1 MDDPR
6 YGTETPEKIP
16 VVFLDEATSPNA
28 SNKVATSF
36 VRVLAGEYQGRSG
49 PFQTVTDV
57 QILDT
62 TLAPHTEIT
71 QHVPAHLDNA
81 LLYVYKG
88 KITLSTDV
96 EVRATECARLD
107 AANTQS
113 PRQFTITSGS
123 EGASFMWFA
132 GKMLKQPIAWHGPF
146 VMTTDAEI
154 QTAIKEYQQG
164 TFLKKRAAWD
174 YKRIAT
180 KFA

>member
-6 YGTETPEKIP
+6 YGTEPPENIP
-16 VVFLDEATSPNA
+16 GVSLEAG
-28 SNKVATSF
+28 SF
-36 VRVLAGEYQGRSG
+36 VRVLAGEYEGRTG
-49 PFQTVTDV
+49 PFKTVTDV

-62 TLAPHTEIT
+62 TLVANTELV

-88 KITLSTDV
+88 QVTISNQV
-96 EVRATECARLD
+96 EVSIHQCARMD
-107 AANTQS
+107 AANPHQG
-113 PRQFTITSGS
+113 RQFTITSGP

-154 QTAIKEYQQG
+154 KLAIKEYQQG

-180 KFA
+180 KF